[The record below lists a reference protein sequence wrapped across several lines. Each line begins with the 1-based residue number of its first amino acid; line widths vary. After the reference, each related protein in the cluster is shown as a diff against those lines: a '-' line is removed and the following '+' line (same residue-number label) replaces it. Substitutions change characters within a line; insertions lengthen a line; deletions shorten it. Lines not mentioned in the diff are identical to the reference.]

1 MNSGTQTEKRT
12 EKSDSLVRSWHKDD
26 DCIDLISISRAGE
39 DQAVFYFEQAMLDW
53 LNVALALRDSD
64 YTIAP
69 EELLEA

>member
-1 MNSGTQTEKRT
+1 
-12 EKSDSLVRSWHKDD
+12 
-26 DCIDLISISRAGE
+26 
-39 DQAVFYFEQAMLDW
+39 MLDW